1 MGKSQL
7 DKLGKKAD
15 KFTKKARKR
24 MSKTSVP
31 FVSRKPTWRS
41 KLGSVSSALAGA
53 AGTYAVAKAARTI
66 NDKVVPKIQEGAQAL
81 DRAKEMSDKVSEVSD
96 KASSAKTPIGA
107 AAAVAKGLKD
117 SGRAETNSG
126 KKLRHIIR
134 EQIDVA
140 VPRRIA
146 YNQW

>member
-1 MGKSQL
+1 
-7 DKLGKKAD
+7 
-15 KFTKKARKR
+15 
-24 MSKTSVP
+24 
-31 FVSRKPTWRS
+31 
-41 KLGSVSSALAGA
+41 
-53 AGTYAVAKAARTI
+53 
-66 NDKVVPKIQEGAQAL
+66 
-81 DRAKEMSDKVSEVSD
+81 SDKVSEVSD

-140 VPRRIA
+140 VPRRVA
-146 YNQW
+146 YNQWTQFAEFPRIVGGVESVEQQEDDLVAWQAKIGPSRRRW